1 MRKAGGGS
9 NCTDKSY
16 ACISAISST
25 SQKCTSLNFLAI
37 FRLPSPEPVGFP
49 DGGGEIESTVSQST
63 LSNLN

>member
-1 MRKAGGGS
+1 MREGGDDSLTQKLKTG
-9 NCTDKSY
+9 
-16 ACISAISST
+16 
-25 SQKCTSLNFLAI
+25 SQKSRSLNFLAI